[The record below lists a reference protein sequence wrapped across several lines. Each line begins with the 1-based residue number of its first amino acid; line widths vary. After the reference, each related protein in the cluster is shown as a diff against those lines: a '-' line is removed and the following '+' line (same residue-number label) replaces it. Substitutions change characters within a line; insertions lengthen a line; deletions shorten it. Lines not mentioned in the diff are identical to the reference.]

1 MVPRLFLFVL
11 LVLGLG
17 FPAIAQSGDPQQ
29 APHQSTPN
37 QSDDDQAGDQ
47 SGADSRH
54 QDSSQSDSKDRD
66 SPTQETQ
73 SQDSA
78 NHDSDAPGANQPLP
92 RSSGAERTND
102 ESSSRDTII
111 DLSPPADDAK
121 THPNSGTEDT
131 DTGDVQEFHPFDPHR
146 AMKDIEVG
154 DFYFKRK
161 NYRAA
166 IGRYREALEYKP
178 NDAIATYDLALAL
191 EKVNALDEA
200 RTNYEAYLKILPH
213 GPSSEEARAAL
224 QRLDP
229 KNTAAV
235 KK

>member
-1 MVPRLFLFVL
+1 MVPRWFLFVL

-17 FPAIAQSGDPQQ
+17 FPAIAQNKDHQQ
-29 APHQSTPN
+29 TSDQSRPTQSTGP
-37 QSDDDQAGDQ
+37 SDQ
-47 SGADSRH
+47 STGRPAE
-54 QDSSQSDSKDRD
+54 QDSSQ
-66 SPTQETQ
+66 P
-73 SQDSA
+73 DSA
-78 NHDSDAPGANQPLP
+78 EQNAEDQAPTDHDNAPGANQPLP
-92 RSSGAERTND
+92 RSSGSERTND

-200 RTNYEAYLKILPH
+200 RANYEAYLKILPH
-213 GPSSEEARAAL
+213 GPSAEEARAAL
-224 QRLDP
+224 RRLDP

>member
-1 MVPRLFLFVL
+1 MVPRLFLFVF

-17 FPAIAQSGDPQQ
+17 FPAIAQNNDHQQ
-29 APHQSTPN
+29 APDQSRPTQSTDPSDKSTGQPAEQDSPQADSPA
-37 QSDDDQAGDQ
+37 QSAEDQAPTN
-47 SGADSRH
+47 
-54 QDSSQSDSKDRD
+54 RD
-66 SPTQETQ
+66 
-73 SQDSA
+73 A
-78 NHDSDAPGANQPLP
+78 NAPGANQPLP
-92 RSSGAERTND
+92 RSAGSERSND

-121 THPNSGTEDT
+121 NHPNSGTEGT
-131 DTGDVQEFHPFDPHR
+131 DTGDVQEFRPFDPHR

-200 RTNYEAYLKILPH
+200 RANYAAYLKILPH

-224 QRLDP
+224 QRIDP